1 MNKKIVEKTF
11 KVFALK
17 NDTFKV
23 ADPVVQ
29 TSCVVDGEKKF
40 FNLSKNAGRCL
51 EGFKNDGRITIQV
64 VGEKNIDREH
74 SIDMLISHLERARKF
89 GNSHFE
95 ITFFDAK
102 NWDNDEPESQSD
114 SQENPV
120 E

>member
-51 EGFKNDGRITIQV
+51 EGFKNDGRKLWFYLCLRSQ
-64 VGEKNIDREH
+64 RC
-74 SIDMLISHLERARKF
+74 
-89 GNSHFE
+89 
-95 ITFFDAK
+95 
-102 NWDNDEPESQSD
+102 NWS
-114 SQENPV
+114 
-120 E
+120 